1 MGDTARDDYTVGNEH
16 DNGPRQPNFLQ
27 KRMRKYMS
35 PRFLP
40 SPLMQHKLNTAQFPC
55 FEPIPLSRDHL
66 GGGVR
71 WSTTRHRATRSSK
84 YFDTQLSKTLG

>member
-40 SPLMQHKLNTAQFPC
+40 SPLMQHKLNTA
-55 FEPIPLSRDHL
+55 
-66 GGGVR
+66 
-71 WSTTRHRATRSSK
+71 
-84 YFDTQLSKTLG
+84 